1 MSKHWFVFVL
11 ILCFYLLNAFIH
23 VAAIEKIKPDS
34 KGTELVNNLVKALSI
49 EDPDERLQAV
59 IPLVHKSLLTSNGQ
73 DLDRNVK
80 DFSYKKA
87 YNNVKFYQ
95 YPVSIYEVHK
105 GNVLTIGFRETAE
118 RGRIDK
124 YFINKKPGVN
134 GRPAPIH
141 VFWPED
147 GGAPSIV
154 NMGSL

>member
-1 MSKHWFVFVL
+1 MKKYGYFFVL
-11 ILCFYLLNAFIH
+11 FLSLYLLNALLP
-23 VAAIEKIKPDS
+23 ASAIEKIRPDP

-49 EDPDERLQAV
+49 EDPDERLKAV
-59 IPLVHKSLLTSNGQ
+59 IPLVHKSMLTSDGQ